1 MIVYAIT
8 IVMSL
13 CRQWP
18 EQIVLEDDDDDY
30 TAGAEM
36 HNRSTK
42 RNYALVRTN
51 SAAEE

>member
-1 MIVYAIT
+1 MYAIT
-8 IVMSL
+8 IVMSTY
-13 CRQWP
+13 RQWP
-18 EQIVLEDDDDDY
+18 EQIVLEDDDDD

-36 HNRSTK
+36 HNRSAK

>member
-1 MIVYAIT
+1 MNVYAIT

-13 CRQWP
+13 HRQWP
-18 EQIVLEDDDDDY
+18 EEVVLENDDDD